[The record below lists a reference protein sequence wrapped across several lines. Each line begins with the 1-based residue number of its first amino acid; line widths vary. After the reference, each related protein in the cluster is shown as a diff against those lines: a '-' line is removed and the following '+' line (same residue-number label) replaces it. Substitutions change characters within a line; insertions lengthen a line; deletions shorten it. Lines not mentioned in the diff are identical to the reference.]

1 MDRDFRM
8 ILYIAEKPSLGRA
21 IANAIPGTHKN
32 AEGHIQLANGDVVSW
47 CIGHL
52 LEQAEPDVYD
62 AKYKKWSLDTLP
74 ILPQEWQLIPKPKTR
89 KQLTVL
95 RQLIKKA
102 DQLVHAGDPDREGQ
116 LLVDQVIDYLG
127 ASAVK
132 KQQVQRCLISDMNK
146 PAVQQALTRLRSNQD
161 FVPLSISA
169 LARSRADWLYGLN
182 MTRAYTL
189 QGQQAGYQGVLSV
202 GRVQTPV
209 LGLVVRRD
217 QEIEQFVAHDYFDV
231 WAYLRT
237 DRGAHLRAKWVPG
250 DSCANFLDDQGR
262 NLSQPL
268 AVNVAT
274 RITGQP
280 GQVIS
285 YERQQKQR
293 PAPLPHSLSS
303 LQIDANKAFGFSAQQ
318 VLDSCQALYEK
329 HTLITYPR
337 SDSRYLPQAHFAEGA
352 AVAPIAV
359 ANLEQLQ
366 QQGSSDRTPYK
377 EILQQADFRRQGRAW
392 NDARVDAHHAI
403 IPTRKK
409 VARLSDAEAKVY
421 QLICR
426 NYLAQF
432 LPAERYEEA
441 AAQVRIHT
449 GLFVARARQT
459 TAPGW
464 SCLFPKR
471 NSAHDNSTHDNSTH
485 DSATKDE
492 DSGLGL
498 PELALGEQLLC
509 ERGEVVSRQT
519 SPPKAFT
526 DATLL
531 AAMTGVSRFVADP
544 QLRQI
549 LKDTDGLGTEATRA
563 GIIELLFKRGFLLR
577 HGKTIAATAAG
588 KGLAAAL
595 PDSATWPDMTAR
607 WEAQLEAISQRETS
621 YLHFMEPMIASLHD
635 LIGQAK
641 STSLQGMQGLGQAK
655 PAWKQHAARKTATG
669 KRIKGGS
676 KRKTAASNSRV
687 SAKSVRQQAPLPD
700 RSG

>member
-1 MDRDFRM
+1 M

-21 IANAIPGTHKN
+21 IASAIPGTHKN
-32 AEGHIQLANGDVVSW
+32 AEGYIQLANGDVVSW

-52 LEQAEPDVYD
+52 LEQAEPEAYD
-62 AKYKKWSLDTLP
+62 ERYKKWSLDTLP
-74 ILPQEWQLIPKPKTR
+74 IVPQVWKLTPKAQTR

-95 RQLIKKA
+95 RQFIKKA

-127 ASAVK
+127 VSAAK
-132 KQQVQRCLISDMNK
+132 KQQVQRCLISDLNK
-146 PAVQQALTRLRSNQD
+146 PAVQKALAQLRSNQD
-161 FVPLSISA
+161 FIPLSVSA

-217 QEIEQFVAHDYFDV
+217 QEIEQFVPHDYFDV
-231 WAYLRT
+231 WAHLRT
-237 DRGAHLRAKWVPG
+237 QRSEHFRAKWVPS
-250 DSCANFLDDQGR
+250 DSCAAFLDDQGR

-268 AVNVAT
+268 ATNVAA
-274 RITGQP
+274 RISGQP
-280 GQVIS
+280 GQVIRF
-285 YERQQKQR
+285 ERQHKQR

-303 LQIDANKAFGFSAQQ
+303 LQIDAGKACGFSAQQ
-318 VLDSCQALYEK
+318 VLDACQALYEK

-337 SDSRYLPQAHFAEGA
+337 SDSRHLPQAHFAEGA
-352 AVAPIAV
+352 AVAQVAV
-359 ANLEQLQ
+359 SNLLLLQ
-366 QQGSSDRTPYK
+366 QQPGLPDHVAYQD
-377 EILQQADFRRQGRAW
+377 ILQQADFSRKSRAW
-392 NDARVDAHHAI
+392 NDAKVDAHHAI
-403 IPTRKK
+403 IPTRKP
-409 VARLSDAEAKVY
+409 AGRLNDMEAKVY

-441 AAQVRIHT
+441 VAEIRIHT
-449 GLFVARARQT
+449 GLFVAKASQT
-459 TAPGW
+459 TEPGW
-464 SCLFPKR
+464 QCLFPKR
-471 NSAHDNSTHDNSTH
+471 KNANVVAD
-485 DSATKDE
+485 DE
-492 DSGLGL
+492 NLCGGL
-498 PELALGEQLLC
+498 PALTVGEQLHC

-531 AAMTGVSRFVADP
+531 AAMTGISRFVADP

-563 GIIELLFKRGFLLR
+563 GIIELLFKRGFLTR
-577 HGKTIAATAAG
+577 KGKTITATPAG
-588 KGLAAAL
+588 KGLIAAL

-607 WEAQLEAISQRETS
+607 WEAQLDTISQRQSS
-621 YLHFMEPMIASLHD
+621 YPDFMGPMIDSLHT
-635 LIGQAK
+635 LIAQAK
-641 STSLQGMQGLGQAK
+641 ATSLQDMHGLGQAK
-655 PAWKQHAARKTATG
+655 PGWQKRGARKTATG
-669 KRIKGGS
+669 KRAAAGRKYKAAGGQPKAAGS
-676 KRKTAASNSRV
+676 KSRV
-687 SAKSVRQQAPLPD
+687 SAKSARPPAPRPD
-700 RSG
+700 QFH